1 VITVRTVMGQVAS
14 KVKSWRF
21 SRALVRAEKRPANI
35 AIIANHVE
43 PTWRVG
49 MTAVY
54 GHWNNNKPMHKDW
67 TK

>member
-1 VITVRTVMGQVAS
+1 VTTVKTVMGQLAS

-35 AIIANHVE
+35 ATIVSHVE
-43 PTWRVG
+43 LNWRVG
-49 MTAVY
+49 MTAVL
-54 GHWNNNKPMHKDW
+54 GHLNNNKPTHKDW

>member
-1 VITVRTVMGQVAS
+1 VTTVKTVMGQLAL

-21 SRALVRAEKRPANI
+21 SRALARAEKRPANI
-35 AIIANHVE
+35 ATIVSHVE
-43 PTWRVG
+43 PTWRTG